1 MVVWVRGGR
10 WDGGANRAKQV
21 QGEKEKVGR
30 AESSFRDARGAC
42 LACQMVPKRTKSAFV
57 GSRRR
62 RWPERHAAAWRARAI
77 FVEPKTASLV
87 REHRDCIGFAALP
100 MASLDFPRLE
110 FAESRKVQPL
120 ASISTCHPVTTA
132 LDLAFD
138 TRINPRSGCYAQ
150 TCTRSHLYT
159 FRSVDRITVARFAAS
174 ETTLLLASAHPPI
187 YVHTLIA
194 TSTLGDSITA

>member
-42 LACQMVPKRTKSAFV
+42 LACRMVPKRTKSAFV

-62 RWPERHAAAWRARAI
+62 RWPERERGRFLWSQKLRAWFGSIAIASDSQHSRWQASTSRGWNSQSRAKCSLWPPSPLAILSPPLSTWLSTLASTLAVAATLRRA
-77 FVEPKTASLV
+77 LV
-87 REHRDCIGFAALP
+87 RIF
-100 MASLDFPRLE
+100 
-110 FAESRKVQPL
+110 K
-120 ASISTCHPVTTA
+120 
-132 LDLAFD
+132 
-138 TRINPRSGCYAQ
+138 
-150 TCTRSHLYT
+150 
-159 FRSVDRITVARFAAS
+159 SVDRITVARFAAS

-187 YVHTLIA
+187 CVHTLIA